1 MKGHVPSARPAPLSP
16 PLPWLYLLVKQKG
29 RRRGNAVSLFAVC
42 YRVAGPVLGFAN
54 IRRYHVNLVFV
65 ALLPGPFWTP

>member
-16 PLPWLYLLVKQKG
+16 PLPWLYLLVKQKSPPAELAG
-29 RRRGNAVSLFAVC
+29 FLAGC

-54 IRRYHVNLVFV
+54 IRRNHVNRVFV
-65 ALLPGPFWTP
+65 ALFPAEFWAP